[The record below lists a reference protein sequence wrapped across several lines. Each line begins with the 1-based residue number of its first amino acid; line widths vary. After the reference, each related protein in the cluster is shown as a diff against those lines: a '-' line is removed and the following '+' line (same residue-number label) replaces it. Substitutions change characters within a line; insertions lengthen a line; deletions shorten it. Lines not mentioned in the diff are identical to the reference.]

1 MSQFDDFFNKKLNEE
16 QSFAG
21 QKRSWTQLNRD
32 LHLLEKGTGIGAKS
46 LLMWKALSIVAI
58 LISVALVWE
67 RQRLVKAQEKSD
79 LVVTQLQ
86 EKLQAQSPL
95 VVQPAV
101 KQPVETGASPI
112 SAPTEKPSA
121 ATTARSNE
129 TSYSNNV
136 DVSPKSTRN
145 TRQTPAKAN
154 SFPKSN
160 DPEHAMVALSN
171 PIASPGLRPQS
182 NDSSTHSISGKPL
195 VADPNDPGNA
205 AAMLPTSINPA
216 LNPLEITTDTTQSS
230 IKVAAPKTDSA
241 AIKTVEKP
249 DSVSTKPMAEAPTPV
264 IDPVH
269 KKTMRWNVGV
279 RLIAGFPQPKQ
290 QGVSMIQGQGL
301 SVSYRFWHNFSLTT
315 AAEFLKFEVNADSIP
330 KHCSDIK
337 LPPHGQGHHFAELKN
352 VTSSREIRQYNIGLN
367 YTQPL
372 IGRLN
377 ASCSFAHTWAFLP
390 SRLVSLRFEELHGPG
405 PGGPDEE
412 YQVRQTP
419 EKWVSNV
426 WRLGVGLQYET
437 SRWIFGVRGD
447 YAKHL
452 NNSSPT
458 VDATFASAEVLYKF

>member
-32 LHLLEKGTGIGAKS
+32 LQLLEKGTAIGARS
-46 LLMWKALSIVAI
+46 LTLWKAVSIVAI

-67 RQRLVKAQEKSD
+67 RQHLVDAQEKSN

-86 EKLQAQSPL
+86 EKLQGQNTPVAQH
-95 VVQPAV
+95 AV
-101 KQPVETGASPI
+101 KQPENILDRSI
-112 SAPTEKPSA
+112 SAPMENPSA
-121 ATTARSNE
+121 ATATRSNE
-129 TSYSNNV
+129 ILYSNKV
-136 DVSPKSTRN
+136 IDSAKSTRKP
-145 TRQTPAKAN
+145 RQIASKEN
-154 SFPKSN
+154 DLPK
-160 DPEHAMVALSN
+160 LSN
-171 PIASPGLRPQS
+171 PDNATVAPSIQVTLPALHPQP
-182 NDSSTHSISGKPL
+182 NDSNSNSIAAKRPD
-195 VADPNDPGNA
+195 VEPNAPVNSSA
-205 AAMLPTSINPA
+205 LSSIPI
-216 LNPLEITTDTTQSS
+216 ITTQEPVELTADTARFALKDSTVKVDSS
-230 IKVAAPKTDSA
+230 
-241 AIKTVEKP
+241 AIKMIEKP
-249 DSVSTKPMAEAPTPV
+249 DSSSSKPMAEASSPI

-269 KKTMRWNVGV
+269 KKATRWNVGV
-279 RLIAGFPQPKQ
+279 RLIAGFPQPEQ

-337 LPPHGQGHHFAELKN
+337 LPPHGQGHHFSELKN

-377 ASCSFAHTWAFLP
+377 ASCSVAHTWAFLP
-390 SRLVSLRFEELHGPG
+390 SRQVSLRFEELHGPG

-419 EKWVSNV
+419 KKWVSNV

-437 SRWIFGVRGD
+437 SRWIFGARGD
-447 YAKHL
+447 YAKHF